1 MDLTG
6 TEINKL
12 YDIGFRRIL
21 NTNEFRKTLPN
32 ADYQTV
38 IKNDYNDFDYY
49 YDVNDSVEDVDR
61 ANGGISEHCLTWDEM
76 WELL

>member
-12 YDIGFRRIL
+12 YTIGFRRIS
-21 NTNEFRKTLPN
+21 NTNEFRNTLDN

-38 IKNDYNDFDYY
+38 IKNADNDFDYF
-49 YDVNDSVEDVDR
+49 YDVNDSTDDIDR
-61 ANGGISEHCLTWDEM
+61 ANNGISEHGLTWDEM